1 MAVVAL
7 STLWTLSICKEIK
20 RLKRASDDKSL
31 LNEGS
36 LTDKGIPTKNE
47 LLVLADK
54 ATVCGL
60 GHVHPAAL
68 LLENRGLHRSLES
81 RHVQ

>member
-1 MAVVAL
+1 MAAVVL
-7 STLWTLSICKEIK
+7 STWWTLTIWKEIK
-20 RLKRASDDKSL
+20 KLKRASDNESL

-36 LTDKGIPTKNE
+36 LTEKSSPPKNE

-54 ATVCGL
+54 ATICGL

-68 LLENRGLHRSLES
+68 LPENRGLHRS
-81 RHVQ
+81 